1 MKKITVTALSSVLLL
16 ILFVSTQQTTFA
28 QNQPDLRE
36 QYLTPPDEI
45 AEEVLAPRHQNITLY
60 NLAPSQEYFLNTT
73 QNRALSPLSAFAKP
87 YYNLGGLQFNPDA
100 NRSRYFTTNTTNG
113 LQLIGSRNGEVS
125 NIQTPEN
132 AQISSASWSPDGSK
146 MAFFAHF
153 EDETHIYVANLE
165 NGRSRKLTRR
175 PVLATMNT
183 SFDWSAD
190 GQYIFT
196 VLVPGD
202 RDNEPQEPATPASL
216 QVKMTTDKENRLRTY
231 PDLLGGKFE
240 AELLKYHTTGQ
251 LTRINVNNRRVHK
264 IGEPAM
270 IRSID
275 PDPSGEYAIVQKM
288 TEPFSYIVP
297 VYSFGWVEEIWDL
310 DGNMLVELRN
320 SEIRKGVQGYDEVE
334 NYGRRDIKW
343 RPDGEG
349 LSLIAKTGE
358 GMAPTRDNDD
368 DDGQDP
374 DDADDSDSE
383 ENDDEE
389 EEEDKKTDRVIQWVP
404 PFGEEDMNTIFETE
418 KEMESVSY
426 SSDADILFIEESSTN
441 KELVY
446 AVFLEDTSETY
457 TLVDHKDDDFYDDPG
472 NLMDYTGEKGVSV
485 VRVSPDKNNVFL
497 SGTQY
502 YEDYE
507 ENAPRPF
514 IDKVDIRSGEKE
526 RIFQSAKDVYENV
539 TAVLDNE
546 VTEIVISRESPQMHP
561 DSWLLDLESGDET
574 KLTSNVDQ
582 NSAITQAKRERF
594 KVTRADGFEFWVEVT
609 LPSDWDGT
617 PLPGIIWH
625 YPSEFDDQEDYDERQ
640 RRYNKNDF
648 PGVYHRS
655 IDILVKR
662 GYAVINSDWP
672 ISAEMGD
679 PNDGFVWSIVQNST
693 VVIDS
698 TAKRGYIDRDR
709 MAIGGHSY
717 GAFGTANA
725 MIHTSFFKAG
735 IAGDGNY
742 NRTLTPL
749 GFQREPRDL
758 WRGFDRY
765 VQMTPIFWADRMD
778 GALLMYHGAADQN
791 VGTWPTHSRR
801 MFHALNGIGKTAAMY
816 MYPHEAHGPAAE
828 ETLLDLWTRWVQWMD
843 HYVKA
848 KGEHVSEAD
857 LGD

>member
-1 MKKITVTALSSVLLL
+1 MKNITVTVLSSVLLL
-16 ILFVSTQQTTFA
+16 ILFLSPHLQLQA
-28 QNQPDLRE
+28 QNPPDLRE
-36 QYLTPPDEI
+36 QYLTPPSEI
-45 AEEVLAPRHQNITLY
+45 AEEVLAPRHENITLY
-60 NLAPSQEYFLNTT
+60 DLSPNNENFLNTT
-73 QNRALSPLSAFAKP
+73 QNRSLAPLSAFAKK

-100 NRSRYFTTNTTNG
+100 NRSRYFTTRSTTG
-113 LQLIGSRNGEVS
+113 LQLIGSRNGDVS
-125 NIQTPEN
+125 NIQTPDD
-132 AQISSASWSPDGSK
+132 ALVSSASWSPDGTK
-146 MAFFAHF
+146 LAYFAHF
-153 EDETHIYVANLE
+153 DNATHIYVANLE
-165 NGRSRKLTRR
+165 NGRSRQITRR

-183 SFDWSAD
+183 SFEWSAD

-196 VLVPGD
+196 VLIPENRG
-202 RDNEPQEPATPASL
+202 NEPQEPETPTSL
-216 QVKMTTDKENRLRTY
+216 QVKMTSDKENRLRTY

-240 AELLKYHTTGQ
+240 AQLLKYHVTGQ
-251 LTRINVNNRRVHK
+251 LVRINTNNRRVTE

-270 IRSID
+270 IRDID
-275 PDPSGEYAIVQKM
+275 PDPKGQQIIVEKM

-297 VYSFGWVEEIWDL
+297 VYSFATAEEIWDL
-310 DGNMLVELRN
+310 DGNMLVELGN
-320 SEIRKGVQGYDEVE
+320 SLVNEGISGFEEDE

-349 LSLIAKTGE
+349 LSLLAKTGE
-358 GMAPTRDNDD
+358 GMKATRDNDD
-368 DDGQDP
+368 DD
-374 DDADDSDSE
+374 SDS
-383 ENDDEE
+383 DEE
-389 EEEDKKTDRVIQWVP
+389 ETEEEEKTMDRVIQWLP
-404 PFGEEDMNTIFETE
+404 PFGEEDMNVIYETE
-418 KEMESVSY
+418 DEMESVSY
-426 SSDADILFIEESSTN
+426 SPDTNILFIEESSRN
-441 KELVY
+441 EEHIY
-446 AVFLEDTSETY
+446 AVFLDASDTTY
-457 TLVDHKDDDFYDDPG
+457 TIYKHKDDNFYEDPG
-472 NLMDYTGEKGVSV
+472 NLMDRTGEMGVSIV
-485 VRVSPDKNNVFL
+485 CVSPDQNSVFL
-497 SGTQY
+497 SGTEY

-514 IDKVDIRSGEKE
+514 IDRVDIRSGEKE
-526 RIFQSAKDVYENV
+526 RIFQSSEDVYENV
-539 TAVLDNE
+539 TAVLNE
-546 VTEIVISRESPQMHP
+546 EVSELLISRESPQMHP
-561 DSWLLDLESGDET
+561 DSWLIDLESNNET
-574 KLTSNVDQ
+574 KLTSNVDH
-582 NSAITQAKRERF
+582 NSAITQAQRERF
-594 KVTRADGFEFWVEVT
+594 KVKRADGFEFWVEVV
-609 LPSDWDGT
+609 LPQDWDGN

-625 YPSEFDDQEDYDERQ
+625 YPSEFDDQKDYDERQ
-640 RRYNKNDF
+640 RRHNKNDF
-648 PGVYHRS
+648 PGIYHRS

-662 GYAVINSDWP
+662 GYAVINADWP

-698 TAKRGYIDRDR
+698 TANRGYIDRDR

-758 WRGFDRY
+758 WRGLERY

-816 MYPHEAHGPAAE
+816 MYPHEAHGPASE

-843 HYVKA
+843 HYVKD
-848 KGEHVSEAD
+848 KGEHVPEAE
-857 LGD
+857 LGN

>member
-1 MKKITVTALSSVLLL
+1 MTKLPATILNSVLLL
-16 ILFVSTQQTTFA
+16 ILFISTPQTVFA
-28 QNQPDLRE
+28 QNPTDLRE

-45 AEEVLAPRHQNITLY
+45 AEEVLAPRHQNVTLY
-60 NLAPSQEYFLNTT
+60 NLGPSQEYFLNTT
-73 QNRALSPLSAFAKP
+73 QNRTLSPLSAFAKP

-100 NRSRYFTTNTTNG
+100 NRNRYFTTNATNG
-113 LQLIGSRNGEVS
+113 LQLIGSRNGETS
-125 NIQTPEN
+125 NIQTPDD
-132 AQISSASWSPDGSK
+132 ALISSTSWSPDGTK
-146 MAFFAHF
+146 LAYFAHF
-153 EDETHIYVANLE
+153 ENETHIYVTNLE
-165 NGRSRKLTRR
+165 NGRSRQVTRR
-175 PVLATMNT
+175 PVLATLNT
-183 SFDWSAD
+183 SFEWSAD

-196 VLVPGD
+196 VLVPGN
-202 RDNEPQEPATPASL
+202 RGNEPKEAATPTSL
-216 QVKMTTDKENRLRTY
+216 QVKMTSDKENRLRTY

-240 AELLKYHTTGQ
+240 AQLLKYHVTGQ
-251 LTRINVNNRRVHK
+251 LVRINVNNRRFSE

-275 PDPSGEYAIVQKM
+275 PDPKGEHIIVERM

-297 VYSFGWVEEIWDL
+297 VYSFSTIEEIWDL
-310 DGNMLVELRN
+310 DGNMLVELSN
-320 SEIRKGVQGYDEVE
+320 SLINEGISGFEEDE
-334 NYGRRDIKW
+334 NYGRRDVKW

-349 LSLIAKTGE
+349 LSLLAKTGE

-368 DDGQDP
+368 DQDA
-374 DDADDSDSE
+374 DDDDSDSE
-383 ENDDEE
+383 EEETEEGEE
-389 EEEDKKTDRVIQWVP
+389 EKTMDRVIQWLP
-404 PFGEEDMNTIFETE
+404 PFGEEDMNVIYETE
-418 KEMESVSY
+418 NEMESVSY
-426 SSDADILFIEESSTN
+426 SADASILFIEEESRN
-441 KELVY
+441 NEHIY
-446 AVFLEDTSETY
+446 AVFLDSPEETY
-457 TLVDHKDDDFYDDPG
+457 TIYKHDDDDFYEDPG
-472 NLMDYTGEKGVSV
+472 NLMEQAAEMGVSV
-485 VRVSPDKNNVFL
+485 VRLSPDQNSVFL

-502 YEDYE
+502 YENYE

-514 IDKVDIRSGEKE
+514 IDRVDIRSGEKE
-526 RIFQSAKDVYENV
+526 RIFQSAEDVYENV

-546 VTEIVISRESPQMHP
+546 ITEIVISRESPQMQP
-561 DSWLLDLESGDET
+561 DSWLVNLETGDES
-574 KLTSNVDQ
+574 KLTSNVDY
-582 NSAITQAKRERF
+582 NSAVTQAQRERF
-594 KVTRADGFEFWVEVT
+594 KVKRADGFEFWVEVT

-640 RRYNKNDF
+640 RRHNKNDF
-648 PGVYHRS
+648 PGIYHRS

-662 GYAVINSDWP
+662 GYAVINADWP

-698 TAKRGYIDRDR
+698 TANRGYIDRDR

-765 VQMTPIFWADRMD
+765 VQMTPIFWADRLD

-816 MYPHEAHGPAAE
+816 MYPHEAHGPASE

-843 HYVKA
+843 HYVKN
-848 KGEHVSEAD
+848 KGEHVSEAE
-857 LGD
+857 LGE